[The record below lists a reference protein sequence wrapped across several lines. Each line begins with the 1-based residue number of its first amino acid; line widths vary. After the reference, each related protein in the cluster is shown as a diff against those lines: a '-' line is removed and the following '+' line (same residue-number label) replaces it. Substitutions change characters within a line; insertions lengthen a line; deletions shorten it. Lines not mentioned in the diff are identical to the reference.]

1 MLVEIHMQPQTI
13 LTLLRWKQ
21 PLLHPP
27 VDALNCELPA
37 NQLVKKLAHEAQELL
52 SC

>member
-1 MLVEIHMQPQTI
+1 MLVEIHRQPQTI

-21 PLLHPP
+21 PLPHPP

-37 NQLVKKLAHEAQELL
+37 FELLEKLAKGGQELL